1 MEPKQKILIVDDSEI
16 NRAML
21 KEILGEG
28 YEYLEAE
35 NGLRAIEILRRR
47 TDIALVLLD
56 LIMPEMD
63 GFDVLRVMQCYAWQ
77 EEIPVI
83 VISAAEDNRSV
94 ERAYDMGVAD
104 YIRRPFERVM
114 VLRRVKNALMLYA
127 KQKRLTRLVT
137 DQVYE
142 KEHNGVLMISI
153 LSHVV
158 EFRNSESG
166 QHVLHIRTLT
176 DLLLHQLVQ
185 KTDRYQLDE
194 SDISL
199 ISTAS
204 ALHDI
209 GKIMIPE
216 EILNKPGRLT
226 EEEYA
231 TIKTHTTE
239 GARILKGLAIG
250 QDEPLVKVAHAICRW
265 HHERWDG
272 GGYPDR
278 LKGDEIPIA
287 AQVVALADVYDAL
300 TSERCYKQ
308 SYSHEKAV
316 DMILHGECGSFN
328 PLLME
333 CLKESSELLRTELQ
347 RSEYDRGFRHETRRL
362 SEEIL
367 HREALPRED
376 RAQRLL
382 DLERERTA
390 FYAEQRGGIQF
401 DYDILS
407 GSVTVVNRYED
418 PVNRTQK
425 LDFDKG
431 MGLTFLSGKDRRKLL
446 DAIADATPEEPD
458 AAFSVLIAVDQE
470 YRLHRL
476 VMHTMWSRAGVR
488 HCVSVVGQ
496 ITDDH
501 ARLQELMLGDVNSD
515 QPEALLERLKGIF
528 DIVRLVDPESTKV
541 LSLGKDGRLTE
552 MPGTCHMVWNKSGRC
567 ENCISS
573 KALARKESLNKIE
586 FKDDQA
592 YFVMAKYVEVGGRG
606 CVLEMVSKLSDGRW
620 LDMGGRRML
629 LDRGS
634 NFDRSAFVDSLTGA
648 YSRQYF
654 ECFLAESEQVEGVV
668 MIDVDHFKKVNDRFG
683 HLVGDKAL
691 QSVAQSILSN
701 LRQTDVLVRYGGD
714 EFLLLVPHIW
724 PGEHVIQRVR
734 EAAASARVEGYPELE
749 LSASVGG
756 VCGVHPLTEAI
767 RQADEKM
774 YQNKAERKN

>member
-83 VISAAEDNRSV
+83 VISAAEDTRSV

-308 SYSHEKAV
+308 AYSHEKAV
-316 DMILHGECGSFN
+316 DMILHGECSSFN

-446 DAIADATPEEPD
+446 DAIAAATPEEPD
-458 AAFSVLIAVDQE
+458 AAFPVLIAVDQE

-501 ARLQELMLGDVNSD
+501 VRLQELMLGDVNSD

-668 MIDVDHFKKVNDRFG
+668 MIDVDRFKEVNDRFG

-714 EFLLLVPHIW
+714 EFLLLVPHIR